1 MDDTEKTDQEAQSPD
16 EQSPLVGAAKVLG
29 SAVGKVASIV
39 GAAPEKAETSAP
51 ETTEKQQEPAPVRP
65 RAASSRPKA
74 TAKAAANV
82 PAKKPVKQKENL
94 YQAEYQGSGTFK
106 ITKPKRTKAKRR
118 QSALKNRRRGSR
130 K

>member
-1 MDDTEKTDQEAQSPD
+1 MDENDKTTSTAAGGEGTLA
-16 EQSPLVGAAKVLG
+16 VAAKVIG
-29 SAVGKVASIV
+29 SAIGKVAAVAS
-39 GAAPEKAETSAP
+39 GKTGKAKPAA
-51 ETTEKQQEPAPVRP
+51 
-65 RAASSRPKA
+65 
-74 TAKAAANV
+74 
-82 PAKKPVKQKENL
+82 KQKENL